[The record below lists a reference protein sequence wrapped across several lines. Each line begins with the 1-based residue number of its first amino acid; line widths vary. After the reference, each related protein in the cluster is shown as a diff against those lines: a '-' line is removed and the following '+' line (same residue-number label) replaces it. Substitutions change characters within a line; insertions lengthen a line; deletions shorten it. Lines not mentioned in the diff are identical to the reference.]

1 MALSRQKKEDTVAE
15 VAELLSNSKLTVFAK
30 YQGTSV
36 KSLQQL
42 RRDSKENGTT
52 FRVIKNRLFLKAL
65 ESVENFDEA
74 AINDLQGQILYGF
87 NSSDEVAPA
96 QALAIFA
103 KTNPQI
109 EFVGAISADGILM
122 SADDVK
128 HLASLPTKDQ
138 LRGQLVGLIA
148 SPLSGF
154 TAVMAG
160 NVRGVLNVLSARAE
174 VIN

>member
-15 VAELLSNSKLTVFAK
+15 VAELLVSSKLTVFAK

-36 KSLQQL
+36 KALQQL
-42 RRDSKENGTT
+42 RRGAKENGTT
-52 FRVIKNRLFLKAL
+52 FRVVKNRLFLKAL
-65 ESVENFDEA
+65 ESIESFDKTV
-74 AINDLQGQILYGF
+74 IDGLQGQVLYGF

-96 QALAIFA
+96 QALAAFA

-109 EFVGAISADGILM
+109 EFIGAISADGALM
-122 SADDVK
+122 SAEEVT

-138 LRGQLVGLIA
+138 LRGQIVALIA